1 MCPIVVVSCFN
12 QLALLELQAQS
23 ISKHLKGKHDIFII
37 VNEIDTAPWD
47 SYFKEKIEHYYAN
60 HNLHVMHVSDFD
72 IQESPKLRTAGYK
85 WVGWDVQQILKLAIS
100 EHITDIGY
108 LVLDCQNFLIREFST
123 QDYIF
128 DGRLPHRQGHMVMPM
143 DTWNAYNNALSPK
156 ILYRNNL
163 LSICTPIFLSTS
175 IVNSLINTKESLFEF
190 SAWFNSVSK
199 IKSEFMLYDIW
210 MKKSK
215 QTDKHYYLAERN
227 DWANPYLRDSHEFN
241 EQYAQYMQ
249 QLGAHEPHKW
259 TSINYRA
266 WGDLSEHQYAELKTK
281 LAEFNLDPAMDNFR
295 LTYNQT

>member
-60 HNLHVMHVSDFD
+60 HNLHVMYVSNFD

-123 QDYIF
+123 QDYII
-128 DGRLPHRQGHMVMPM
+128 DQVVPIRRGHMTMPVE
-143 DTWNAYNNALSPK
+143 TWQSYNLELGSTNDVS
-156 ILYRNNL
+156 
-163 LSICTPIFLSTS
+163 LSICTPIFLVTD
-175 IVNSLINTKESLFEF
+175 IVQSLIRTKDTLYNF
-190 SAWFNSVSK
+190 SAWFNSASK
-199 IKSEFMLYDIW
+199 VKSEFMLYDLW
-210 MKKSK
+210 MQHSK
-215 QTDKHYYLAERN
+215 QEDRHYNVTYMF
-227 DWANPYLRDSHEFN
+227 DWANPYLRDSKQFSQQFDH
-241 EQYAQYMQ
+241 YMQ
-249 QLGAHEPHKW
+249 ELGKHEPHKW

-266 WGDLSEHQYAELKTK
+266 WGDLNNEQYTKLKTK
-281 LAEFNLDPAMDNFR
+281 LAEFDLDPAMDNFR